1 MYEIYSQLRDAKGC
15 KDAEVARC
23 AGVAKSTLSDWK
35 SGKSNPKQDKLA
47 KIAKYF
53 EVSVEYLMT
62 GKEPTTDKFST
73 EQAKLVG
80 KIRKDE
86 ALTKALEKYF
96 NLSDEKKKHVIDTI
110 NMLSEEK

>member
-1 MYEIYSQLRDAKGC
+1 MRKGTFPDDRLR
-15 KDAEVARC
+15 
-23 AGVAKSTLSDWK
+23 
-35 SGKSNPKQDKLA
+35 
-47 KIAKYF
+47 KI
-53 EVSVEYLMT
+53 SEYLNVSADFLST
-62 GKEPTTDKFST
+62 GIEPKNDKFST

-86 ALTKALEKYF
+86 ALAKALEKYF